1 MKAKETGKKSAAKAL
16 VVNPKDT
23 VKALLTALPARAQ
36 DVIRQR
42 YGLGKS
48 SERATL
54 EAIGDVYGITRERV
68 RQIEN
73 FALKT
78 IRKSPAY
85 TAAQYA
91 FDGLEEA
98 LVNYGGFWPTSRQIR
113 EFRTRRI
120 SSSCSGI
127 ALKNCARMTNSTIVG
142 RWTRSLATKSTPLC
156 ASSAPV

>member
-1 MKAKETGKKSAAKAL
+1 MKAKETSKKSVAKTL

-23 VKALLTALPARAQ
+23 VKALLTVLPARAQ

-98 LVNYGGFWPTSRQIR
+98 LVNYGG
-113 EFRTRRI
+113 
-120 SSSCSGI
+120 
-127 ALKNCARMTNSTIVG
+127 IVHEGKVFAQLSADKGVQNAAHFLPVLRG
-142 RWTRSLATKSTPLC
+142 RFG
-156 ASSAPV
+156 